1 MISVLRAHD
10 SCSSDVRH
18 TSCILGVALFFCDVI
33 NAMEQPVDRT
43 GDRVGVRKSPR
54 ALGQVLKCGWCGGPV
69 IVQVRGR
76 MPKWCSSTCRSRA
89 SERRRA
95 AADGL
100 AAVKF
105 VERDI
110 ERVKTVTVVQHHTRT
125 VEVETVRWP
134 SATSDWVTAIRD
146 LTRRVETGRV
156 YERDLESLTGAVNDL
171 VGALVRRGHR
181 R

>member
-1 MISVLRAHD
+1 MESSVEKA
-10 SCSSDVRH
+10 
-18 TSCILGVALFFCDVI
+18 
-33 NAMEQPVDRT
+33 
-43 GDRVGVRKSPR
+43 GDRAIARKSTR
-54 ALGQVLKCGWCGGPV
+54 APGQVLECGWCGGPV

-76 MPKWCSSTCRSRA
+76 MPKWCSSTCRTRA

-100 AAVKF
+100 AAVKV

-110 ERVKTVTVVQHHTRT
+110 ERIKTVTVVQHHTRQ
-125 VEVETVRWP
+125 VEVEAVRWP

-156 YERDLESLTGAVNDL
+156 YDRDLEDLAGAVNEL
-171 VGALVRRGHR
+171 VGAMVRRGQHR
-181 R
+181 

>member
-1 MISVLRAHD
+1 MKSVVEPADDRA
-10 SCSSDVRH
+10 
-18 TSCILGVALFFCDVI
+18 IA
-33 NAMEQPVDRT
+33 
-43 GDRVGVRKSPR
+43 RKSPR
-54 ALGQVLKCGWCGGPV
+54 APGQVLACGWCGGPV

-125 VEVETVRWP
+125 VEVEAVRWP
-134 SATSDWVTAIRD
+134 SATSDWVTAIRE

-156 YERDLESLTGAVNDL
+156 YDRDLEELAGAVNEL
-171 VGALVRRGHR
+171 VGAMVRRGQR

>member
-1 MISVLRAHD
+1 MKSSVGKA
-10 SCSSDVRH
+10 
-18 TSCILGVALFFCDVI
+18 
-33 NAMEQPVDRT
+33 
-43 GDRVGVRKSPR
+43 GDRAIARKPPR
-54 ALGQVLKCGWCGGPV
+54 APGQVLECGWCGGPV

-76 MPKWCSSTCRSRA
+76 MPKWCSATCRSRA

-125 VEVETVRWP
+125 VEVEAVRWP

-156 YERDLESLTGAVNDL
+156 YDRDLESLAAVVNDL
-171 VGALVRRGHR
+171 VGAIVRRGQR
-181 R
+181 N

>member
-1 MISVLRAHD
+1 MKSSVEKA
-10 SCSSDVRH
+10 
-18 TSCILGVALFFCDVI
+18 
-33 NAMEQPVDRT
+33 
-43 GDRVGVRKSPR
+43 GDRAIARKPPR
-54 ALGQVLKCGWCGGPV
+54 APGQVLECGWCGGPV

-76 MPKWCSSTCRSRA
+76 MPKWCSATCRSRA

-125 VEVETVRWP
+125 VEVEAVRWP

-156 YERDLESLTGAVNDL
+156 YDRDLESLAAVVNDL
-171 VGALVRRGHR
+171 VGAIVRRGQR
-181 R
+181 N